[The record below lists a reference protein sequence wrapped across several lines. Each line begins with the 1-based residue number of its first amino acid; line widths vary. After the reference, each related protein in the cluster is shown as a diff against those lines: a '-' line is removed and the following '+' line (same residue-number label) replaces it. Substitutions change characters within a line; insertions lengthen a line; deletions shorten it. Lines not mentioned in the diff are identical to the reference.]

1 MGKTKVAYSQLV
13 EMAKKCDTLE
23 ELSQMSG
30 ITERA
35 LRRRFQR
42 KGTTFT
48 GVRGGIHKRFPH
60 RISTSKRNFLAD
72 LRQGDPYV
80 VALNRKLKELKTLR
94 NRLILERRN
103 GWQKETQ
110 CLTETIQEYEELIES
125 W

>member
-1 MGKTKVAYSQLV
+1 MGKAKVSYSQLV
-13 EMAKKCDTLE
+13 EMAKQCGTLE
-23 ELSQMSG
+23 ELSVISG

-48 GVRGGIHKRFPH
+48 GVKGGIEGRSSY
-60 RISTSKRNFLAD
+60 RLSDSKRNFLSD

-94 NRLILERRN
+94 NRLITERLN
-103 GWQKETQ
+103 GWQQ
-110 CLTETIQEYEELIES
+110 QSQQLTGLIDEYEELIET